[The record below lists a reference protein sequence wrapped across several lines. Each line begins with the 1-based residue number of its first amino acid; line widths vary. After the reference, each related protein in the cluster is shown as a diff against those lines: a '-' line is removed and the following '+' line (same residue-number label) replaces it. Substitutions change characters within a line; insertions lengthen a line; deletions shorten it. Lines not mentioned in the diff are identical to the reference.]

1 MNVRVLGKGLELISA
16 NCGWFEI
23 NQLLFADDAALVADL
38 EEKLYRLGSEFDR
51 VCKRRK
57 LGVNVGKSKIMR
69 CSRFGNGGRMYVIL
83 NGEPSK
89 ELDCFKCL
97 GPQVAADGGCKRDV
111 VRRKNEWY
119 RALRA
124 PKSVLSNR
132 GLGLKAND
140 VSI

>member
-16 NCGWFEI
+16 HCGWFEI
-23 NQLLFADDAALVADL
+23 KQLLFADDTALVADL
-38 EEKLYRLGSEFDR
+38 EEKLCRLVSEFGR
-51 VCKRRK
+51 
-57 LGVNVGKSKIMR
+57 VNVGKSKVMR

-89 ELDCFKCL
+89 ELDFFKCL

-111 VRRKNEWY
+111 VRRMNEGY

-124 PKSVLSNR
+124 LKSVLSNR
-132 GLGLKAND
+132 GLGLKAKD